1 MSSEKIIS
9 AGVFTR
15 ENDQSFL
22 PQGIGEIG
30 AAVVGPTVKGRALV
44 PTLVSSYAEFQELFG
59 DTFDSG
65 SDSYQYLTS
74 MLAESYLKYGNN
86 LLVTR
91 ILAGSY
97 SAADSQIPKTGS
109 LWTDAENVA
118 ASSSFTL
125 YTLGDGAILNST
137 SSIGTNN
144 LLSSG
149 SKDNFQWEVS
159 NVNSTKGTF
168 TLLIRRGDDN
178 IKRKVILEQW
188 NNLNMDPKSSNYIE
202 KRIGDQVYTLRDS
215 GTTTPFLQLSGSYE
229 NKSKYVRVAINSTY
243 QTPDYLDENGN
254 IRNSDYSGSLPSPS
268 SGSFANGSDGNV
280 KHPQNFYENIANA
293 NTQGYDPNVA
303 GSGSTAYLDAL
314 KILSNQLEYDFNLLL
329 LPGIIDN
336 QSNHEA
342 VATKAVDVCEDRGD
356 CFCIL
361 DPCIYGSSITDAT
374 TESGTRDTNYSAHYW
389 PWVKIPD
396 TQTGKNVWVPASIA
410 AARAFTFNDKVGY
423 PWYAPAGLNRGA
435 LDNVISAERK
445 LTRGNLDDLYDA
457 NVNPVATFPREGVVI
472 WGQKTLQKK
481 ASALDRIN
489 VRRLLIAAKKFIAS
503 TSRYLVFENAT
514 ASLMNKFVNLVNPYF
529 EDVASKQGLF
539 AFKVVMDSTNN
550 TSDTIDR
557 NELHGAIY
565 LQPSRTAEFLVIDF
579 NILPTGAEF
588 PS

>member
-15 ENDQSFL
+15 ENDQSYL

-44 PTLVSSYAEFQELFG
+44 PTLVSSYAEYQEIFG

-74 MLAESYLKYGNN
+74 MLAESYLKYGNS
-86 LLVTR
+86 LLVTK
-91 ILAGSY
+91 ILAGDY
-97 SAADSQIPKTGS
+97 SPADSQIPKSGSTWSEAEATG
-109 LWTDAENVA
+109 

-137 SSIGTNN
+137 GPIGTNN
-144 LLSSG
+144 LLASG

-159 NVNSTKGTF
+159 NVNNTKGTF

-188 NNLNMDPKSSNYIE
+188 NNLNMDPKSSNYVV
-202 KRIGDQVYTLRDS
+202 KRIGDQTYTLRDS
-215 GTTTPFLQLSGSYE
+215 GETTPFLQLSGSYE
-229 NKSKYVRVAINSTY
+229 NKSKYMRVAINSTY

-254 IRNSDYSGSLPSPS
+254 VRIPASSGSLPAAS
-268 SGSFANGSDGNV
+268 SGSFANGSDGNIAQ
-280 KHPQNFYENIANA
+280 PQNFYENIANA
-293 NTQGYDPNVA
+293 NTQGYDPAVA
-303 GSGSTAYLDAL
+303 GSGSTAYLDSL
-314 KILSNQLEYDFNLLL
+314 KILSNQLEYDFNLLF

-336 QSNHEA
+336 QSGHEA

-356 CFCIL
+356 CFVVL
-361 DPCIYGSSITDAT
+361 DPCIYSSAITDAT
-374 TESGTRDTNYSAHYW
+374 TEAGTRDTNYSAHYW

-396 TQTGKNVWVPASIA
+396 IQLGKNVWVPASIA
-410 AARAFTFNDKVGY
+410 VARAFTFNDKVGY

-489 VRRLLIAAKKFIAS
+489 VRRLLIAAKKFVSSVSAYLIFDQN
-503 TSRYLVFENAT
+503 TSALR
-514 ASLMNKFVNLVNPYF
+514 NKFLNLTVPYF
-529 EDVASKQGLF
+529 ENVASKQGLY
-539 AFKVVMDSTNN
+539 AFKVVCSEENN
-550 TSDTIDR
+550 TSDIIDR
-557 NELHGAIY
+557 NELRGAIY
-565 LQPSRTAEFLVIDF
+565 LQPSRTSEFLVIEF
-579 NILPTGAEF
+579 NLLPTGGTF
-588 PS
+588 PA